1 MSKLKRKGNPNL
13 KSNVKGDMFM
23 LEPIEH
29 FTAHS
34 HPVSKTE
41 LSAEYAM
48 AETLID
54 QAMKAYSGSERER
67 KLPNAFAAI
76 FDLLVAAEYYST
88 IRNSG
93 WLLCAGESHRSK
105 LAIYPF
111 TNACPR
117 CALQKEFAYSKS
129 NKPESGQIGTFTT
142 RLLAVLVDCLLSK
155 RGFNEIELRLGK
167 EPIDLILIDKTNKI
181 VLLCEVKAAPLTTP
195 PMCVDYAHRSLVSGH
210 SKIGVLDFDPNTQ
223 YYIMIPYRSSGEQW
237 SYDLVPIT
245 LSPSNKDRVY
255 ESLAEKFCVR
265 QQFEDYIAFWNSAFR
280 AYSEKTRSEGVYWL
294 TNACGAPFPRP
305 DDWPPRDPNNP
316 KRGFNTIS
324 DSKTSVGMD
333 RTDDIKKGTYQMLKI
348 GIEDKLLA
356 SDYTVYAAIMSNI
369 HAVRHYDDYLR
380 LVRNIV
386 WTPDETNRATKVRD
400 LPDDTKLYNLFDGII
415 TLTETY
421 SRNEW
426 IEERFNFSK
435 Y

>member
-265 QQFEDYIAFWNSAFR
+265 QQFEDYIAFWNCRCLTSRRRDWGYEHNACVCNGTNKGDRTAKICGRTDHRYSTAIPHRIHCPKRRRRGNRNHRGNRRFENR
-280 AYSEKTRSEGVYWL
+280 SPRRRMAQCHLPGFGAYSICLCCSCRALLRYISGKQSSTVESCRGLALRVICPVL
-294 TNACGAPFPRP
+294 
-305 DDWPPRDPNNP
+305 P
-316 KRGFNTIS
+316 K
-324 DSKTSVGMD
+324 
-333 RTDDIKKGTYQMLKI
+333 
-348 GIEDKLLA
+348 
-356 SDYTVYAAIMSNI
+356 
-369 HAVRHYDDYLR
+369 
-380 LVRNIV
+380 
-386 WTPDETNRATKVRD
+386 
-400 LPDDTKLYNLFDGII
+400 
-415 TLTETY
+415 
-421 SRNEW
+421 
-426 IEERFNFSK
+426 
-435 Y
+435 